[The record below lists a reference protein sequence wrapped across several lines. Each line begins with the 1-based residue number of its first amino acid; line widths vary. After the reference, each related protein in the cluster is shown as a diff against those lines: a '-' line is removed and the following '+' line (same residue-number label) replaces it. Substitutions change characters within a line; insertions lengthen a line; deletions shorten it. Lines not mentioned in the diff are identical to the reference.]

1 MLRSAIFVAGAVMLG
16 AGGPAAA
23 EETVAPPSAVVH
35 GHSVIHPASH
45 LTVRVPRS
53 ATYVGSERFDLYGVA
68 DAEVQVFAEAGKDKR
83 LTKLYWIQ
91 FESYWPSQP
100 DKSYNYTGDRRE
112 QHWGTTVWMNGGP
125 HSITGATRPGG
136 DRAHVQ
142 AMLERAGYKIP
153 AEMMTVRMV
162 QLLDDPTGTGH
173 GRHELMFIYAEDLAS
188 TGKTV
193 AELTDAK
200 GEAKASWEPIGKAL
214 DKRALNAF
222 AVVRK

>member
-1 MLRSAIFVAGAVMLG
+1 MGAVGQRICATLAYPAQAVYELSNTPLTIGADMLRPLSLLAALLTAGA
-16 AGGPAAA
+16 AASPASAETISPPAAL
-23 EETVAPPSAVVH
+23 VR
-35 GHSVIHPASH
+35 GHSVVHPIAH
-45 LTVRVPRS
+45 LTVRVPKS

-68 DAEVQVFAEAGKDKR
+68 DAEVQVFAEAAKDKR

-91 FESYWPSQP
+91 FESYWSSQP

-125 HSITGATRPGG
+125 HSTTAASRPGG

-162 QLLDDPTGTGH
+162 QILDDPKGIDTAGT
-173 GRHELMFIYAEDLAS
+173 S
-188 TGKTV
+188 
-193 AELTDAK
+193 
-200 GEAKASWEPIGKAL
+200 
-214 DKRALNAF
+214 
-222 AVVRK
+222 